1 MYATAQENPT
11 QRRSVALIGT
21 LVLHGLLLLFFI
33 LWKIITPIPPF
44 PENMGG
50 GAGMELSLGFTDLG
64 MGDNTEDP
72 TPEAPAQQQVNT
84 PPPTPTEEAL
94 VTSDV
99 DENTAVAP
107 EKKPDNKPKPK
118 PVQTKPT
125 PKPQPTK
132 EQQEQAFK
140 DKLAN
145 AWNTKGNGGSGK
157 GNADVPGVAG
167 GDQGTKE
174 GTGIGNGIGG
184 NTGDGI
190 GSGNGISINMKGWNI
205 RKKPEIRENP
215 NVGGKVVMDIW
226 VDTDGRILRT
236 VQNQALSTTVNQSLV
251 ALARKAV
258 MESNFLPN
266 PKATGESKGTMTFIF
281 KLR

>member
-1 MYATAQENPT
+1 
-11 QRRSVALIGT
+11 
-21 LVLHGLLLLFFI
+21 
-33 LWKIITPIPPF
+33 
-44 PENMGG
+44 
-50 GAGMELSLGFTDLG
+50 TD
-64 MGDNTEDP
+64 DP

-99 DENTAVAP
+99 DESAAVAP

-140 DKLAN
+140 DRLTT

-167 GDQGTKE
+167 GAEGTKE
-174 GTGIGNGIGG
+174 GTGIGDGIGG
-184 NTGDGI
+184 NTGG
-190 GSGNGISINMKGWNI
+190 GVGAGKGISINMGKNWNI
-205 RKKPEIRENP
+205 RKKPSITEQP
-215 NVGGKVVMDIW
+215 GVAGKVVMNIW
-226 VDTDGRILRT
+226 VDTEGKILRT
-236 VQNQALSTTVNQSLV
+236 EQNQVLSTTLNQQLV

-258 MESNFLPN
+258 MESNFHPN
-266 PKATGESKGTMTFIF
+266 PKATGESMGTMTFNF
-281 KLR
+281 TLQ